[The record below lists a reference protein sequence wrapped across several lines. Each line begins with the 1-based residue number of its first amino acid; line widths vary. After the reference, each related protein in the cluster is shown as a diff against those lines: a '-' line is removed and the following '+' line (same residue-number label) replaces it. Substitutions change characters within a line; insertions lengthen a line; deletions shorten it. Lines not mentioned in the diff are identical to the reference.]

1 MNDSIINDVTALFQW
16 HHAIV
21 GTKYRGNVGVALLP
35 DNLLTLGER
44 VFVTEGEWLVVQ
56 DAPPAYLD
64 GRRYN
69 AVRPT
74 ASIVRCLPLG
84 PAVGGM
90 GRSTEVI
97 GWRNVPADHDLT
109 PRHFAVAT
117 AIDTAMSTAAL
128 SRQTWSDIKSDFV
141 GGLAAAGIKLE
152 ENEVLLN
159 PLTGQTV
166 PYQGKADAEPV
177 PMVQVPAFLIEDFL
191 DAAIGDGRRFAP
203 AILGE
208 VAVAACLGQLP
219 ELPTPPEH
227 WRVVNNRPTV
237 GWDEIATILG
247 DPYTVIWNWLASQLV
262 ELESGDYLL
271 STRLAGR
278 AINVLPKK
286 KVVYEV
292 TSLVDKN
299 YIEEFEA
306 FVLTPPVL
314 SDGWDQPVVRYPGGL
329 VIELAFE
336 RDILAS

>member
-1 MNDSIINDVTALFQW
+1 MNENMIADVASLFQW
-16 HHAIV
+16 HQGVI
-21 GTKYRGNVGVALLP
+21 GSKYRGNVGVALMA
-35 DNLLTLGER
+35 DNLLTVGER
-44 VFVTEGEWLVVQ
+44 VFVTDGEWLVVQ

-69 AVRPT
+69 VVRPT

-97 GWRNVPADHDLT
+97 GWRNVPADHELM

-117 AIDTAMSTAAL
+117 AVDTAMSTAAL
-128 SRQTWSDIKSDFV
+128 SRQTWADVKSDIV
-141 GGLAAAGIKLE
+141 GGLAAAGIRLE
-152 ENEVLLN
+152 ENEILLN

-166 PYQGKADAEPV
+166 AYQGKQEAEPV
-177 PMVQVPAFLIEDFL
+177 PMVQVPSVLIEDFL

-203 AILGE
+203 AVLGE
-208 VAVAACLGQLP
+208 VAVAACRGQLP
-219 ELPTPPEH
+219 QLPNPPEH

-237 GWDEIATILG
+237 GWDEIASILG

-271 STRLAGR
+271 SARLAGR
-278 AINVLPKK
+278 AVNILPTKK
-286 KVVYEV
+286 IIYEV

-299 YIEEFEA
+299 YIEELEA

-314 SDGWDQPVVRYPGGL
+314 TEGWDQPTVRYPGGL
-329 VIELAFE
+329 VVELAFE